1 MIMENGIFNV
11 GQSDDTLYFVDDE
24 VLGVN
29 HVDPETI
36 LEHEGVKRKSGRYEW
51 GSGEVPYQHEPWFKK
66 GVVPVDKKGFY
77 NRYRT
82 LKTYG
87 MSDKEIAE
95 DINKE
100 LFNGEK
106 DYRGNDKFNTTK
118 LRQWVTIGKE
128 QQNAENVSTAI
139 RLRNERQMS
148 LQAIADK
155 MGTNEST
162 IRSWLEPGRLERMNS
177 TRAVANTLVE
187 AVDNK
192 KYLDIGKST
201 ELQLNI
207 SKEKLD
213 AAVEM
218 LSFEGYKVS
227 MLKAKQVGRG
237 GQFTWTPVL
246 TKDDVSFREINEHL
260 GDIKPLT
267 EFYSNDGKKI
277 LKKEPPRSVDSKRIE
292 IIYAEDGGAAKDG
305 VIELRPNVPDISLG
319 ADQYAQ
325 VRIAVDGTH
334 YLKGMAVYNDN
345 LPKGI
350 DIRFNTNKHK
360 DVPALGNDPDN
371 TVLKKFK
378 KNEDGSF
385 KDPDLPFGANT
396 KENEHYEENG
406 KEVQSCINKVNTDED
421 WEKWSRNLPSQFL
434 SKQDPKT
441 AKQQLGIAYDLK
453 ENEFEKLMA
462 LENPTVKKKLLADFA
477 DECDSDATHLKAAPF
492 PGQSTHVLL
501 PCTSLKKGEIYA
513 PNFKQGEEVIL
524 VRFPHE
530 SISQIPRLK
539 VNNRNKEAKT
549 YFENAA
555 HAVGVNSETAAQM
568 SGADFDG
575 DTVMVIPVRGQ
586 KLRSRDP
593 FEKLKGYDPSESYPA
608 YKGMKRVGEGD
619 GFKKGLEMGKI
630 SNLITDM
637 TVAGAPEEEVVRA
650 IKHSM
655 CVIDAEKHNLN
666 WRGSYEDN
674 RIAEL
679 KEKYQG
685 GKNKGASTIISQ
697 STSPNNIHRRKEIQD
712 TSKMTPSELKRW
724 KEGEHIYR
732 DTEEKYLKPTFS
744 YTDKDGHK
752 KTTSD
757 VKYMTAEQKQQYY
770 EDRKQ
775 YDKDRKEYLRELAK
789 DPNAKPKYT
798 VPKRDNGVK
807 YHEEYMTQ
815 EVSKMSTTKDA
826 NELISGN
833 NAVIEHVYADH
844 ANRLKA
850 LALKARAESRATPN
864 LVRDPVAAKEY
875 DVEVKSLK
883 AKLNA
888 AQLNAARER
897 QANRI
902 AEQTVK
908 AKKQAAKEN
917 GEVLTKDQTKKIETK
932 ALNDARK
939 LVAPEKKV
947 VIEITP
953 REWDAIQKG
962 AVSNSMLVQLMEK
975 AKPEQIR
982 QYATPKKE
990 RAINKNQL
998 ARAKRLIKAGNTQA
1012 EVAEMLGISPTTLT
1026 KYINNM

>member
-1 MIMENGIFNV
+1 MDEELYSVEYFIDHEVVAANTLMHV
-11 GQSDDTLYFVDDE
+11 GT
-24 VLGVN
+24 
-29 HVDPETI
+29 
-36 LEHEGVKRKSGRYEW
+36 KRHSGRYAW
-51 GSGEVPYQHEPWFKK
+51 GSGEVPYQHEPWFNN
-66 GVVPVDKKGFY
+66 GNVPVDKKPFY
-77 NRYRT
+77 QRYRV
-82 LKTYG
+82 LKSAG
-87 MSDKEIAE
+87 KSDKEIAKE
-95 DINKE
+95 INDE
-100 LFNGEK
+100 LYNGEK

-128 QQNAENVSTAI
+128 QQNADDIATVTRLKNEKQMSNTAI
-139 RLRNERQMS
+139 
-148 LQAIADK
+148 AKK
-155 MGTNEST
+155 MGVPEST
-162 IRSWLEPGRLERMNS
+162 VRSWLEPGKLEKMNS
-177 TRAVANTLVE
+177 TRNVANALEKAVE
-187 AVDNK
+187 EK

-201 ELQLNI
+201 ELQLNV

-246 TKDDVSFREINEHL
+246 TKDDVSFRDINEHL

-277 LKKEPPRSVDSKRIE
+277 LKKEPPRSVSSKRVE
-292 IIYAEDGGAAKDG
+292 VLYAEDGGADKDG
-305 VIELRPNVPDISLG
+305 VIELRPNVKDISLG
-319 ADQYAQ
+319 NDMYAQ
-325 VRIAVDGTH
+325 VRIAVDNSH
-334 YLKGMAVYNDN
+334 YLKGMAVYNSD
-345 LPKGI
+345 LPEGI
-350 DIRFNTNKHK
+350 DIRFNTKK
-360 DVPALGNDPDN
+360 SKSVPAMGDDPDN

-378 KNEDGSF
+378 KNSDGTF

-396 KENEHYEENG
+396 KPNQGYLDENG
-406 KEVQSCINKVNTDED
+406 KEVQSCVNKVNSDED
-421 WEKWSRNLPSQFL
+421 WAKWSKNLPAQFL

-441 AKQQLGIAYDLK
+441 AKQQLGVAYDLK
-453 ENEFEKLMA
+453 ETEYEKIMA
-462 LENPTVKKKLLADFA
+462 LDNPTIRKKLLADFA
-477 DECDSDATHLKAAPF
+477 DECDSDAVHLKAAPF

-501 PCTSLKKGEIYA
+501 PCTSLKDNEVYA
-513 PNFKQGEEVIL
+513 PNFRQGEEVIL

-539 VNNRNKEAKT
+539 VNNRNKEAQR
-549 YFENAA
+549 YFKNAE
-555 HAVGVNSETAAQM
+555 HAIGINHNTAMQM

-593 FEKLKGYDPSESYPA
+593 FEKLKNYDPEESYPP

-619 GFKKGLEMGKI
+619 GFKKQLEMGKI

-655 CVIDAEKHNLN
+655 CIIDAEKHNLN

-685 GKNKGASTIISQ
+685 GKNKGASTIISKA
-697 STSPNNIHRRKEIQD
+697 TSPDNINRRKEIFD
-712 TSKMTPSELKRW
+712 KNKMTEEEVERFNN
-724 KEGEHIYR
+724 GEHIYR

-744 YTDKDGHK
+744 YIDKDNHK
-752 KTTSD
+752 QTTSD
-757 VKYMTAEQKQQYY
+757 TKYMTEEQKNAYFQ
-770 EDRKQ
+770 DRKQ
-775 YDKDRKEYLRELAK
+775 YDKDRKVYLRELAK
-789 DPNAKPKYT
+789 NPDAQPSYT
-798 VPKRDNGVK
+798 VPDRTNLGLK
-807 YHEEYMTQ
+807 YKEEYLTQ
-815 EVSKMSTTKDA
+815 EVPKMTTHKDA

-864 LVRDPVAAKEY
+864 LVKSSEAAKEY
-875 DVEVKSLK
+875 AEEATALK
-883 AKLNA
+883 NKLNNA
-888 AQLNAARER
+888 RLNAARER

-902 AEQTVK
+902 AESIVKEKK
-908 AKKQAAKEN
+908 AKAKEE
-917 GEVLTKDQTKKIETK
+917 GEVLTKDQVKKIETK
-932 ALNDARK
+932 ALTDARK
-939 LVAPEKKV
+939 LVAPEKKQ

-953 REWDAIQKG
+953 REWEAIQKG
-962 AVSNSMLVQLMEK
+962 AISNSMLLDILEK
-975 AKPEQIR
+975 ANPDQVRK
-982 QYATPKKE
+982 YATPKKE
-990 RAINKNQL
+990 ARINKNQL

-1012 EVAEMLGISPTTLT
+1012 DVADMLGISVSTLS
-1026 KYINNM
+1026 KFLNQ

>member
-1 MIMENGIFNV
+1 M
-11 GQSDDTLYFVDDE
+11 DDELYSLEYFVDQE
-24 VLGVN
+24 VIDANTLS
-29 HVDPETI
+29 HVGT
-36 LEHEGVKRKSGRYEW
+36 KRHSGRYEW
-51 GSGEVPYQHEPWFKK
+51 GSGEVPFQHEPWFKN
-66 GVVPVDKKGFY
+66 GVVPVDKKPFY
-77 NRYRT
+77 NRYRI
-82 LKTYG
+82 LKSSG
-87 MSDKEIAE
+87 MTDKEIAKS
-95 DINKE
+95 INDE
-100 LFNGEK
+100 LYSGEK

-128 QQNAENVSTAI
+128 QQNAENIATATH
-139 RLRNERQMS
+139 LRNDRQMS
-148 LQAIADK
+148 LQAIGDK
-155 MGTNEST
+155 MGVNESVV
-162 IRSWLEPGRLERMNS
+162 RSWLEPGRLERVNT
-177 TRAVANTLVE
+177 TRNVANALEE
-187 AVDNK
+187 AVK
-192 KYLDIGKST
+192 EKTYLDIGKST
-201 ELQLNI
+201 ELQLNV

-213 AAVEM
+213 SAVEM
-218 LSFEGYKVS
+218 LTFEGYKVS

-246 TKDDVSFREINEHL
+246 TKDDVSFKEINEHL

-267 EFYSNDGKKI
+267 EFYSNDGKTIK
-277 LKKEPPRSVDSKRIE
+277 KKEAPRSVSSDRIE
-292 IIYAEDGGAAKDG
+292 VIFAEQGGTAKDG

-325 VRIAVDGTH
+325 VRIAVDDTH
-334 YLKGMAVYNDN
+334 YLKGMAVYNNN

-350 DIRFNTNKHK
+350 DIRFNTNKHEGT
-360 DVPALGNDPDN
+360 PILGDDPDH

-378 KNEDGSF
+378 KNEDGTF

-396 KENEHYEENG
+396 KPNENYIDDKGNS
-406 KEVQSCINKVNTDED
+406 VQSCVNKVNTDED
-421 WEKWSRNLPSQFL
+421 WEKWKKSLPSQFL

-453 ENEFEKLMA
+453 EDEYEKLSA
-462 LENPTVKKKLLADFA
+462 LTNPTVKKKLLADFA
-477 DECDSDATHLKAAPF
+477 DECDSDATHLQAAPF
-492 PGQSTHVLL
+492 PGQATHVLL
-501 PCTSLKKGEIYA
+501 PCSSLKDNEVYA
-513 PNFKQGEEVIL
+513 PNYKQGEEVIL

-539 VNNRNKEAKT
+539 VNNRNKEAQA
-549 YFENAA
+549 YFKNAE
-555 HAVGVNSETAAQM
+555 HAIGVNGNTAAQM

-575 DTVMVIPVRGQ
+575 DTCMVIPVRGQ

-608 YKGMKRVGEGD
+608 YEGMKRVGEGD

-666 WRGSYEDN
+666 WRQSYEDN

-685 GKNKGASTIISQ
+685 GKNAGASTIISQ
-697 STSPNNIHRRKEIQD
+697 STSPQNIPNRKEIQD
-712 TSKMTPSELKRW
+712 TNKMTPSELKRW
-724 KEGEHIYR
+724 KNGEHIYR
-732 DTEEKYLKPTFS
+732 DTEETYLKPTFS
-744 YTDKDGHK
+744 YTDKEDHK

-757 VKYMTAEQKQQYY
+757 VKYMTDEQKQAYY

-775 YDKDRKEYLRELAK
+775 YDKDRKAYLREKDSNPDAK
-789 DPNAKPKYT
+789 VNYTIKDRSALGLKY
-798 VPKRDNGVK
+798 K
-807 YHEEYMTQ
+807 EEPRVT
-815 EVSKMSTTKDA
+815 EVSKMSVTKDA
-826 NELISGN
+826 NDLISGN

-864 LVRDPVAAKEY
+864 LVQDSNARKEY
-875 DVEVKSLK
+875 IEEYNSLK
-883 AKLNA
+883 KKLSD
-888 AQLNAARER
+888 AQIGAARER

-902 AEQTVK
+902 AAATVQSK
-908 AKKQAAKEN
+908 RQAAKDN
-917 GEVLTKDQTKKIETK
+917 GEVLTKDQVKKIETK
-932 ALNDARK
+932 ALRDARE

-947 VIEITP
+947 KVTITP
-953 REWDAIQKG
+953 KEWEAIQKG
-962 AVSNSMLVQLMEK
+962 AISNAMLVSIMEK
-975 AKPEQIR
+975 ADPKEIR
-982 QYATPKKE
+982 QYATPKNE
-990 RAINKNQL
+990 RAINKNQI

-1012 EVAEMLGISPTTLT
+1012 EVAEMLGISTATLN
-1026 KYINNM
+1026 KYIKQL

>member
-1 MIMENGIFNV
+1 MDEELYSV
-11 GQSDDTLYFVDDE
+11 EYFVDHE
-24 VLGVN
+24 VVAANTLMHYG
-29 HVDPETI
+29 T
-36 LEHEGVKRKSGRYEW
+36 KRKSGRYEW
-51 GSGEVPYQHEPWFKK
+51 GSGEVPYQHEPWFNN
-66 GVVPVDKKGFY
+66 GNVPVDKKPFY
-77 NRYRT
+77 QRYRV
-82 LKTYG
+82 LKSTG
-87 MSDKEIAE
+87 KTDKEIAKE
-95 DINKE
+95 INDE
-100 LFNGEK
+100 LYNGEK

-128 QQNAENVSTAI
+128 QQNADDIATVT
-139 RLRNERQMS
+139 RLKNERQMS
-148 LQAIADK
+148 NTAIAK
-155 MGTNEST
+155 QMGVPEST
-162 IRSWLEPGRLERMNS
+162 VRSWLEPGKLEKMNS
-177 TRAVANTLVE
+177 TRNVANALEKAVE
-187 AVDNK
+187 EK
-192 KYLDIGKST
+192 RYLDIGKST
-201 ELQLNI
+201 ELQLNV

-227 MLKAKQVGRG
+227 ILKAKQVGRG

-246 TKDDVSFREINEHL
+246 TKEDVSFRDINEHL

-277 LKKEPPRSVDSKRIE
+277 LQKEPPRSVSSKRLEVIFN
-292 IIYAEDGGAAKDG
+292 EDGGLDKDG
-305 VIELRPNVPDISLG
+305 LIELRPGVKDISLG
-319 ADQYAQ
+319 NDMYAQ
-325 VRIAVDGTH
+325 VRIAVDDSH

-345 LPKGI
+345 LPDGI
-350 DIRFNTNKHK
+350 DIRFNTNKHRGT
-360 DVPALGNDPDN
+360 PILGDDPDN

-396 KENEHYEENG
+396 KPNEGYLDENG
-406 KEVQSCINKVNTDED
+406 KEVKSCINKVNSDED
-421 WEKWSRNLPSQFL
+421 WVKWSKNLPAQFL

-441 AKQQLGIAYDLK
+441 AKQQLGVAYDLK
-453 ENEFEKLMA
+453 ETEYEKIMA
-462 LENPTVKKKLLADFA
+462 LDNPTIKKKLLTDFA
-477 DECDSDATHLKAAPF
+477 DECDSDAVHLKAAPF

-501 PCTSLKKGEIYA
+501 PCTSLKDNEVYA
-513 PNFKQGEEVIL
+513 PNFRQGEEVIL

-539 VNNRNKEAKT
+539 VNNRNKEAQR
-549 YFENAA
+549 YFKNAA
-555 HAVGVNSETAAQM
+555 HAIGVNSATAAQM

-619 GFKKGLEMGKI
+619 GFKMQLEMGKI

-655 CVIDAEKHNLN
+655 CIVDAKKHNLN

-685 GKNKGASTIISQ
+685 GKNKGASTIISKA
-697 STSPNNIHRRKEIQD
+697 TSPDNIPRRKEIFD
-712 TSKMTPSELKRW
+712 KNKMTEEEVERFNN
-724 KEGEHIYR
+724 GEHIYR
-732 DTEEKYLKPTFS
+732 NTEEKYLKPTFS
-744 YTDKDGHK
+744 YIDKDNHK
-752 KTTSD
+752 QTTSD
-757 VKYMTAEQKQQYY
+757 TKYMTEEQKNAYFQ
-770 EDRKQ
+770 DRKQ
-775 YDKDRKEYLRELAK
+775 YDKDRKAYLRELAK
-789 DPNAKPKYT
+789 NPDAQPSYSVPDRTNLGLKY
-798 VPKRDNGVK
+798 K
-807 YHEEYMTQ
+807 EEYLTQ
-815 EVSKMSTTKDA
+815 EVPKMTTHKDA

-864 LVRDPVAAKEY
+864 LVKSSEAAKEY
-875 DVEVKSLK
+875 AEEATSLK
-883 AKLNA
+883 NKLNNA
-888 AQLNAARER
+888 RLNAARER

-902 AEQTVK
+902 AESIVKEKK
-908 AKKQAAKEN
+908 AKAKEE
-917 GEVLTKDQTKKIETK
+917 GEVLTKDQVKKIETK
-932 ALNDARK
+932 ALTDARK
-939 LVAPEKKV
+939 LVAPEKKQ

-953 REWDAIQKG
+953 REWEAIQKG
-962 AVSNSMLVQLMEK
+962 AISNSMLLDILEK
-975 AKPEQIR
+975 ANPDQVRK
-982 QYATPKKE
+982 YATPKKE
-990 RAINKNQL
+990 ARINKNQL

-1012 EVAEMLGISPTTLT
+1012 DVADMLGISVSTLS
-1026 KYINNM
+1026 KFLNQ